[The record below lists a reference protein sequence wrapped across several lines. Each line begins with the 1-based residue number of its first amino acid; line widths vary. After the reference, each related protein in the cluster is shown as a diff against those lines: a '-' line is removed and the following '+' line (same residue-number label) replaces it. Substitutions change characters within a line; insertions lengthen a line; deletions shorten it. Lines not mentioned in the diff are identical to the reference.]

1 MYLCFQVGKSG
12 PIIPLFVR
20 ISEVAVTCCN
30 INQLK
35 GSMGDMVEVYY
46 SDQLGD
52 NADSE
57 YATIKQVSQLKR
69 M

>member
-1 MYLCFQVGKSG
+1 MGKLG
-12 PIIPLFVR
+12 VIIPLFVR
-20 ISEVAVTCCN
+20 ISKVAFTSWN

-52 NADSE
+52 NDNADSE
-57 YATIKQVSQLKR
+57 YATIKQVSQQIR
-69 M
+69 R

>member
-1 MYLCFQVGKSG
+1 M
-12 PIIPLFVR
+12 R
-20 ISEVAVTCCN
+20 TSEVAFTCCN

-52 NADSE
+52 NDNADSE
-57 YATIKQVSQLKR
+57 YATIKQVSQQIR
-69 M
+69 R